1 MYVTESHHI
10 VLIKFSDLNR
20 TTSTF
25 VLKLSP
31 PQVATFKKKHVN
43 NTSREASEAREFHLK
58 TKSRDFRVIFD
69 EK

>member
-1 MYVTESHHI
+1 MDVTESHHI

-31 PQVATFKKKHVN
+31 LIGFLA
-43 NTSREASEAREFHLK
+43 
-58 TKSRDFRVIFD
+58 IFD
-69 EK
+69 IVTLVSIVVAHFVY

>member
-1 MYVTESHHI
+1 MDVTESHHI

-31 PQVATFKKKHVN
+31 LQVATFDVC
-43 NTSREASEAREFHLK
+43 AL
-58 TKSRDFRVIFD
+58 FD